1 MHFPILEQTLR
12 SNAEYKN
19 TLNAIHGSINTDSV
33 VPDQLTPFFIYAIWK
48 DLIRDVVIITPD
60 EAQASKLFSQIK
72 VWAND
77 SDLILVFPE
86 SDSLTYERTKP
97 EPSVTQNRLQ
107 LLSRLTEL
115 SLIHI

>member
-60 EAQASKLFSQIK
+60 EAKHPNCFHKSKYGQMT
-72 VWAND
+72 
-77 SDLILVFPE
+77 
-86 SDSLTYERTKP
+86 LT
-97 EPSVTQNRLQ
+97 
-107 LLSRLTEL
+107 
-115 SLIHI
+115 